1 MMSDKVENVK
11 RTTLCRRAH
20 HDVSAAEARQPLPRL
35 GGFDLQDQP
44 PVFSNDF
51 ALLFG
56 FNRANFQNMNS
67 KSLRPRL
74 ALAVMWAFANT
85 LSAQTPAVQFPAPS
99 PACTIKQHVGLTDI
113 EVVYSRPSAK
123 GRPVFG
129 GLRPY
134 GEVWRTGANAPT
146 KISFSTD
153 VKLNGTEIPAGQYAL
168 YTIPGKKEWTVIIHK
183 DTKTSVFQ
191 YNPTND
197 LVRFKV
203 TPVKL
208 AEPVETFTIDIN
220 DVRDDSATIN
230 LVWEKTRV
238 PIKLGLD
245 LVRQLVPQIEAA
257 MAAPGAKKPY
267 YPAALFYY
275 DHGLDLQ
282 KASQWVDAAIA
293 GNETYYIVHLKAKIL
308 ARLGDKK
315 GAITA
320 AKRSSELAV
329 QAKEDGYVKLNQD
342 LISSL
347 K

>member
-1 MMSDKVENVK
+1 
-11 RTTLCRRAH
+11 
-20 HDVSAAEARQPLPRL
+20 
-35 GGFDLQDQP
+35 
-44 PVFSNDF
+44 
-51 ALLFG
+51 
-56 FNRANFQNMNS
+56 MNS
-67 KSLRPRL
+67 KILLSSLVL
-74 ALAVMWAFANT
+74 ASGLVFT
-85 LSAQTPAVQFPAPS
+85 CGLLAQTPKVDFPAAS
-99 PACTIKQHVGLTDI
+99 PACTLKQRVGLTDI

-146 KISFSTD
+146 KISFSTA

-168 YTIPGKKEWTVIIHK
+168 YTIPGEKEWTVIIHK
-183 DTKTSVFQ
+183 DTKSSVFQ

-208 AEPVETFTIDIN
+208 AKPVETFTIDIN
-220 DVRDDSATIN
+220 DIRDDSATIN

-238 PIKLGLD
+238 PIKLELD
-245 LVRQLVPQIEAA
+245 LVNTLVPQIEAA
-257 MAAPGAKKPY
+257 MAAPGEKKPY
-267 YPAALFYY
+267 YQAALFYY

-282 KASQWVDAAIA
+282 KASKWVDAAIA
-293 GNETYYIVHLKAKIL
+293 GNETYYTVHLKAKIL
-308 ARLGDKK
+308 AKLGDKK
-315 GAITA
+315 GATAA
-320 AKRSSELAV
+320 AKRSSELAI

-347 K
+347 R